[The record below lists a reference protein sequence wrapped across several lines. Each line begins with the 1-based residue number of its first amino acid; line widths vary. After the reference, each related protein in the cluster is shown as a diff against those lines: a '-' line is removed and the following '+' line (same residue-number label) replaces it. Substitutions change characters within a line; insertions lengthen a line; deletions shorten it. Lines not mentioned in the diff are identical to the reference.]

1 MRTFL
6 ATHWKSIV
14 ALVILVLLAVITMS
28 PGAATPGL
36 AARLR
41 TNVEAIAS
49 SEHNPATHAARYI
62 EDTLAQQGY
71 RVRRQEYLADRV
83 VVRNIEVSLANV
95 AAGARPDRIFI
106 IGAHYSPTPGAGDNG
121 SGAAAVLELARLLR
135 ATHPRQGTE
144 IRFTFLVNEGPPGP
158 AGHDPPPGNFIAF
171 VGTRAWAQVVAQALA
186 AFRAGPD
193 LPAQGLAAPAYV
205 QGLTLSGPGY
215 PALMLTDTA
224 FLRSPYDDTAS
235 DTTDKLNYTS
245 MARLVAGLSH
255 AIATL
260 AGTTSG

>member
-28 PGAATPGL
+28 PGAATPEL

-49 SEHNPATHAARYI
+49 SEHNPAAHAARYI
-62 EDTLAQQGY
+62 EDTLARQGY

-106 IGAHYSPTPGAGDNG
+106 IGAHCNPTPGASENG
-121 SGAAAVLELARLLR
+121 SGTAAVLELARLLR
-135 ATHPRQGTE
+135 AAHPRHGTE
-144 IRFTFLVNEGPPGP
+144 IRFAFLVNEGPPHAP
-158 AGHDPPPGNFIAF
+158 DTGNFIAF

-215 PALMLTDTA
+215 PALMLTGTA
-224 FLRSPYDDTAS
+224 FSRSPYDDTAS
-235 DTTDKLNYTS
+235 DTADKLDYTS
-245 MARLVAGLSH
+245 MARVVTGLSH
-255 AIATL
+255 AIAVL